1 MMAMTSG
8 VERVEGKVS
17 EGAGWGLLMLLSGLL
32 ISGLGVKV
40 RVVVMVVEG
49 CMIFWVRVRM
59 PDWVERMEGRAG
71 SEDGIALLE
80 EVEGAWL
87 VKVVGVVKER
97 RK

>member
-17 EGAGWGLLMLLSGLL
+17 DGVDWGLLMLLSGLL

-40 RVVVMVVEG
+40 TVVVRVVEG
-49 CMIFWVRVRM
+49 CVIVWVRVRM
-59 PDWVERMEGRAG
+59 PDLVEGMEGRAG

-80 EVEGAWL
+80 EVEEA
-87 VKVVGVVKER
+87 
-97 RK
+97 